1 LLSAL
6 GGTTPQGLH
15 LSGSIWMEEEEADTS
30 NNSTIRQ
37 RYHLSQQDG
46 DIAMLSQHDTFFNM
60 LTPRETLEFAAYL
73 EYQKHTDDDNNRNS
87 RHNHKEEARRKLA
100 SLGLLGVADRQIG
113 ERNIGEGSSSH
124 GFNLRKLVNRLS
136 GNKGKMSRNRSGGLS
151 GGERRRLSVALEL
164 VTNPKVFL
172 ADEPTTG
179 LDSSQAGKVVD
190 IIEKLAKERNVPSIM
205 SLHQPK
211 SSIWKTLDQVILL
224 APGGKMCYFGKR
236 KDAISYF
243 SSIGY
248 NMPAN
253 TNPAEYLID
262 LVSVDSEDSTQA
274 ALDHARIETL
284 HRQCIK
290 SPSTPDINNNA
301 VVQHKQSSKGL
312 VKGRS
317 LANSIRRFGAIVRR
331 SWRQNIRNFHII
343 GIRLVASMSQAVLF
357 ASIFTSVRDD
367 KSLTKS
373 IADRVALLT
382 YGVINMSILALMKS
396 LDLFAK
402 ERGVVTREYMRS
414 SYSSIE
420 YLLAKVLA
428 EIPLDTSFA
437 LVFAWVLKSLTG
449 LRTPLSALI
458 KTYCLMTVTSASLGF
473 AIGSFT
479 SSVEAAMSTGL
490 PIMVI
495 FMVVGIINP
504 SGVDLDEPPNR
515 IMDCLSYFSPIKW
528 AVESLVTAEFSGM
541 VFNEKDRGL

>member
-1 LLSAL
+1 
-6 GGTTPQGLH
+6 
-15 LSGSIWMEEEEADTS
+15 
-30 NNSTIRQ
+30 
-37 RYHLSQQDG
+37 
-46 DIAMLSQHDTFFNM
+46 
-60 LTPRETLEFAAYL
+60 
-73 EYQKHTDDDNNRNS
+73 
-87 RHNHKEEARRKLA
+87 
-100 SLGLLGVADRQIG
+100 
-113 ERNIGEGSSSH
+113 
-124 GFNLRKLVNRLS
+124 
-136 GNKGKMSRNRSGGLS
+136 
-151 GGERRRLSVALEL
+151 
-164 VTNPKVFL
+164 
-172 ADEPTTG
+172 
-179 LDSSQAGKVVD
+179 
-190 IIEKLAKERNVPSIM
+190 
-205 SLHQPK
+205 
-211 SSIWKTLDQVILL
+211 
-224 APGGKMCYFGKR
+224 MCYFGKR

-262 LVSVDSEDSTQA
+262 LVSIDSEDSTQA
-274 ALDHARIETL
+274 SLDQARIDLL
-284 HRQCIK
+284 HHQCIK
-290 SPSTPDINNNA
+290 SLSMPADINNNII
-301 VVQHKQSSKGL
+301 VQHKQSNKGL

-317 LANSIRRFGAIVRR
+317 FANSIRRFGVILRR

-343 GIRLVASMSQAVLF
+343 SIRLFASVTQAVLF

-402 ERGVVTREYMRS
+402 ERGVVLREYMRS

-420 YLLAKVLA
+420 YLFAKVLA

-515 IMDCLSYFSPIKW
+515 IMDCLSFFSPIKW